1 MILYTQSMKVIA
13 ISDIGVL
20 SAETIRRGHEML
32 EAGGVQGKLVYS
44 VP

>member
-1 MILYTQSMKVIA
+1 VGIHN
-13 ISDIGVL
+13 IGVL